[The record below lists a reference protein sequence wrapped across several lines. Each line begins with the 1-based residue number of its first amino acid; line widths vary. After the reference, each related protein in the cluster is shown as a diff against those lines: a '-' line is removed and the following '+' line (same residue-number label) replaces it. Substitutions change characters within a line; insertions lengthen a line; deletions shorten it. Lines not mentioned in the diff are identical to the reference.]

1 MASAT
6 KSAGTTTKVATT
18 VAAASVAV
26 IAAQPLLLKFD
37 DGCRI
42 QDNAFILSG
51 YRRPQYSWSGCARSV
66 FGYLHN
72 ESVNIHT
79 HLFGALW
86 LLYILVNVGKT
97 QAGYTTL
104 TWHDPVGFGLGLLA
118 GVFCLGASAL
128 YHTSTCHSPAVG
140 ENALIYR
147 TWVEQGPKVSR
158 RCNAL
163 DYSGIIGE
171 GVFAINISTRKIN
184 QSVVSHDLCSGHHC
198 GRRNCSIRSA
208 QPGYGTPAY
217 RWARTTV
224 FFLLGICALVPVTHA
239 YLIYGLERMQ
249 NEMGINWIALT
260 GIMYM
265 SGALIYACRVPE
277 RWFPGTFD
285 FFGSS
290 HQIFH
295 VCVVIAALSHYQAV
309 LTGFEYWH
317 GQHHGVC
324 PT

>member
-1 MASAT
+1 MASAI
-6 KSAGTTTKVATT
+6 KSTTTTTQTATT
-18 VAAASVAV
+18 VAATDVALA
-26 IAAQPLLLKFD
+26 AAQPLLLNFNALP
-37 DGCRI
+37 I
-42 QDNAFILSG
+42 WMQDNAFILSG

-86 LLYILVNVGKT
+86 LLYILFNVGKT

-104 TWHDPVGFGLGLLA
+104 TWHDPVGFSLALLA

-128 YHTSTCHSPAVG
+128 YHTSTCHSPAV
-140 ENALIYR
+140 
-147 TWVEQGPKVSR
+147 SR

-163 DYSGIIGE
+163 DYSGIIVLTVGSFYPCLHY
-171 GVFAINISTRKIN
+171 GFYCDYHLQVIY
-184 QSVVSHDLCSGHHC
+184 SVGITVAGCIAAYVVL
-198 GRRNCSIRSA
+198 N
-208 QPGYGTPAY
+208 PVYGTPAY

-249 NEMGINWIALT
+249 NEMGVNWIALT
-260 GIMYM
+260 GTLYA
-265 SGALIYACRVPE
+265 SGALIYACRMPE

-295 VCVVIAALSHYQAV
+295 VCVVLAALSHYQAV

-317 GQHHGVC
+317 GQHHGIC
-324 PT
+324 PS

>member
-37 DGCRI
+37 ALPAWM

-128 YHTSTCHSPAVG
+128 YHTSTCHSPAV
-140 ENALIYR
+140 
-147 TWVEQGPKVSR
+147 SR

-163 DYSGIIGE
+163 DYSGIIVLTVGSFYPCLHY
-171 GVFAINISTRKIN
+171 GFYCDYHLQVIYAVGITVAGAIAAY
-184 QSVVSHDLCSGHHC
+184 VVL
-198 GRRNCSIRSA
+198 N
-208 QPGYGTPAY
+208 PVYGTPAY

>member
-26 IAAQPLLLKFD
+26 IATQPLLLKFD
-37 DGCRI
+37 ALPAWM

-51 YRRPQYSWSGCARSV
+51 YRSTLGRDALVQCSDVCREKTLFEHFKRPLLILSFWED
-66 FGYLHN
+66 LHN

-140 ENALIYR
+140 GNDLIYLIYA
-147 TWVEQGPKVSR
+147 V
-158 RCNAL
+158 
-163 DYSGIIGE
+163 GITVAG
-171 GVFAINISTRKIN
+171 AIAAY
-184 QSVVSHDLCSGHHC
+184 VVL
-198 GRRNCSIRSA
+198 N
-208 QPGYGTPAY
+208 PVYGTPAY

>member
-37 DGCRI
+37 ALPAWM

-51 YRRPQYSWSGCARSV
+51 YRSTLGRDALVQCSDVCREKTLFKHFKRPLLIPSFWED
-66 FGYLHN
+66 LHN

-128 YHTSTCHSPAVG
+128 YHTSTCHSPAVV
-140 ENALIYR
+140 IYA
-147 TWVEQGPKVSR
+147 V
-158 RCNAL
+158 
-163 DYSGIIGE
+163 GITVAG
-171 GVFAINISTRKIN
+171 AIAAY
-184 QSVVSHDLCSGHHC
+184 VVL
-198 GRRNCSIRSA
+198 N
-208 QPGYGTPAY
+208 PVYGTPAY

>member
-1 MASAT
+1 MVASVKPA
-6 KSAGTTTKVATT
+6 TTTAQVATT
-18 VAAASVAV
+18 VAAATVAAV
-26 IAAQPLLLKFD
+26 VAEPLLLKFD
-37 DGCRI
+37 ALPTWM

-51 YRRPQYSWSGCARSV
+51 YRRPQYSWSGCFRSV

-79 HLFGALW
+79 HFFGALG
-86 LLYILVNVGKT
+86 LLYILFNVGKT

-104 TWHDPVGFGLGLLA
+104 TWHDPVGFSLALLA

-128 YHTSTCHSPAVG
+128 YHTSTCHSPNVA
-140 ENALIYR
+140 
-147 TWVEQGPKVSR
+147 R

-163 DYSGIIGE
+163 DYSGIIVLTVGSFYPCLHY
-171 GVFAINISTRKIN
+171 GFYCDYHLQVLYAVGITVAGLIAAY
-184 QSVVSHDLCSGHHC
+184 VVL
-198 GRRNCSIRSA
+198 NPQYA
-208 QPGYGTPAY
+208 TPSY
-217 RWARTTV
+217 RWARTSV
-224 FFLLGICALVPVTHA
+224 FILLGICAFVPVTHA
-239 YLIYGLERMQ
+239 YIIYGLERMQ

-260 GIMYM
+260 GTLYI

-277 RWFPGTFD
+277 RWLPGTFD

-295 VCVVIAALSHYQAV
+295 VCVVLAALSHYQAV

-317 GQHHGVC
+317 GHHHGVC
-324 PT
+324 PS